1 MPESIELI
9 FRVQAE
15 GQQQLD
21 AITRAVKGISGEV
34 RQGGQQLAQFDGGL
48 RKITD
53 TAGRANQS
61 LGTFGSGIL
70 GKLTRPL
77 GEAGGAIEGL
87 AGRLGTVGVA
97 SAAAV
102 AAIGFVGKKAFDL
115 VSEMGAAA
123 QQTERLAERLGI
135 ATGAAAQMEGTA
147 KLAGISIGAMEA
159 AAGNLHTRLVQ
170 TGADGVKAAA
180 ALRALGVATHESNG
194 AQREGGAVLS
204 EVLAKLSA
212 VQNASERYRLS
223 QDALGRE
230 GARSLK
236 PVIED
241 YDQLQRT
248 VRALG
253 VGVDETLTRN
263 LAEARGRVDELSLAW
278 EQFKTSVA
286 GRLAKVALE
295 IDLVPSIAGKAASAE
310 DLARMG
316 IKLPERFQ
324 PLSRAGARQAAAQA
338 GFFGFGPAN
347 APAGNPALD
356 ALLDPNSTI
365 NRSSAADAFRT
376 SFGQTEAGRRQ
387 RLGVVRG
394 ELGEL
399 STALSSADLSAATR
413 ADFQKRFEDL
423 TREEA
428 AIEAKLKNAKETLSR
443 TGQEFDRLIQSLQEN
458 GLTPLARILAGT
470 EGRLQEIVARHGA
483 LTQQQTAQAS
493 AALQGAIRRQTGKNA
508 PKSSAVDLSTTGF
521 LYGGLRSVPVSA
533 DVDPRRTEA
542 TLAQFDERRLRALR
556 QYTAFQEQ
564 VTRLTAGPGGEL
576 AAIEQIA
583 LLREDAA
590 QREFQITRDRA
601 RLDEELDQARK
612 ERVLSILELQRKQLQ
627 DYKNTAGEVYDA
639 LMQRGGG
646 GLRDFFRGQA
656 NILQRQLF
664 VNASAGIFQ
673 QFGGALGR
681 VGAASGLGG
690 LLSGT
695 IFDPANAGNATAA
708 NTTATERNTLALER
722 NTAVT
727 AGGGLTGQI
736 QGLTGPAGGNLLS
749 LGIPGLG
756 GTGAGGR
763 GGKLSGIFA
772 GLSSPLTA
780 GLFRGFQGGDY
791 SIATGDGTATSA
803 SALGLTSTGARVANI
818 AASGAIV
825 AGGTAGILS
834 GLKQGGAR
842 GATTAIASGLGVA
855 STIPG
860 PQQPF
865 LQAAALVAGL
875 VTGLF
880 PDAKKQ
886 REEEI
891 GRTLE
896 RGRYTETLGVDRFT
910 DQYGRD
916 LDYNRRG
923 ELRVVQPVTVN
934 VQAMDA
940 KGFLDRAQDIGDAV
954 KAALQGGHDVA
965 DSMRGLVFVH

>member
-1 MPESIELI
+1 MAESLELV
-9 FRVQAE
+9 FRVQTE

-21 AITRAVKGISGEV
+21 AVQRAIKGISGEV

-48 RKITD
+48 RKITE

-61 LGTFGSGIL
+61 LSGFGNDIL

-77 GEAGGAIEGL
+77 GAAGNAVEGL

-102 AAIGFVGKKAFDL
+102 VAIGFVGKKAFDL
-115 VSEMGAAA
+115 VAEMGAAA
-123 QQTERLAERLGI
+123 RQTEQLAERLGI
-135 ATGAAAQMEGTA
+135 ASGSAAQLEGTA
-147 KLAGISIGAMEA
+147 KLAGISIGAMEGA
-159 AAGNLHTRLVQ
+159 AAKLQ
-170 TGADGVKAAA
+170 TTLAQSDAAGAKAAA
-180 ALRALGVATHESNG
+180 ALRALGVATHEANG
-194 AQREGGAVLS
+194 AQREGGAVLT
-204 EVLAKLSA
+204 ELLGKLGA
-212 VQNASERYRLS
+212 VQNASERYRIA

-253 VGVDETLTRN
+253 VGVDESLTRN
-263 LAEARGRVDELSLAW
+263 LAEARGRIDELSLAW
-278 EQFKTSVA
+278 EQFKTSIA

-295 IDLVPSIAGKAASAE
+295 IDLIPSVAGKAASAE

-316 IKLPERFQ
+316 ITLPARFQ
-324 PLSRAGARQAAAQA
+324 SLSPAGARQAAAQA

-347 APAGNPALD
+347 APSGNPVLSS
-356 ALLDPNSTI
+356 LLDPNSTI
-365 NRSSAADAFRT
+365 NRNAAADAFRT

-399 STALSSADLSAATR
+399 STALSSSDLSAATR
-413 ADFQKRFEDL
+413 ADFQTRFEAL

-428 AIEAKLKNAKETLSR
+428 AIEAKLKNAKETLNR

-458 GLTPLARILAGT
+458 GLDPLARLLTNT
-470 EGRLQEIVARHGA
+470 EARLQEVVARQGA
-483 LTQQQTAQAS
+483 LTPEQAAQATG
-493 AALQGAIRRQTGKNA
+493 ALQGAIRRQAGRNA
-508 PKSSAVDLSTTGF
+508 PVSSAVDLGTTGF
-521 LYGGLRSVPVSA
+521 QFGGLRTLPVSA
-533 DVDPRRTEA
+533 EVDPRNAEA
-542 TLAQFDERRLRALR
+542 TIAQFQERRVRALQ
-556 QYTAFQEQ
+556 QYTNFQEQ
-564 VTRLTAGPGGEL
+564 ITRLTAGPGGEM
-576 AAIEQIA
+576 AAIERIA
-583 LLREDAA
+583 VLREDAA
-590 QREFQITRDRA
+590 QREFAITRDRA
-601 RLDEELDQARK
+601 RLEEQLDMARK
-612 ERVLSILELQRKQLQ
+612 ERVLSILELQRKQLE
-627 DYKNTAGEVYDA
+627 DYRQTAGQVYDA
-639 LMQRGGG
+639 LTQRGGG

-673 QFGGALGR
+673 RFGSTLGR

-695 IFDPANAGNATAA
+695 IFDPKIAETATAA
-708 NTTATERNTLALER
+708 NTTATERNTIALER
-722 NTAVT
+722 NTAAT
-727 AGGGLTGQI
+727 AGGGIAGQI
-736 QGLTGPAGGNLLS
+736 PGLTGSTGLS
-749 LGIPGLG
+749 VPGLIRSA
-756 GTGAGGR
+756 TPGAGS
-763 GGKLSGIFA
+763 GGLLGNIFA

-791 SIATGDGTATSA
+791 SIATGNGTATSA

-818 AASGAIV
+818 GASAAIV

-834 GLKQGGAR
+834 GLRQGGAR
-842 GATTAIASGLGVA
+842 GTATAVASGLGVA

-886 REEEI
+886 REDEI
-891 GRTLE
+891 GRTLQ
-896 RGRYTETLGVDRFT
+896 GSRYTDALGVDRFT

-923 ELRVVQPVTVN
+923 DLRVVQPVTVN

-940 KGFLDRAQDIGDAV
+940 KGFLDRAEDIGNAV

-965 DSMRGLVFVH
+965 DSMRGLVFVR